1 MIATNDIKTILID
14 NVKSNAVLGLIPE
27 IEKDQH
33 LPVKEGSVKERI
45 VVIVNATDNSDWQQ
59 TYARVCV
66 YVPKKYLND
75 LGSYMPNTS
84 RLRTLERVC
93 TELFY
98 KRTFV
103 EFEGKTLYYRLE
115 DIVQED
121 DPETWSNF
129 LNVRLKVTNQN
140 FKL

>member
-1 MIATNDIKTILID
+1 MIATNDIKTILLKA
-14 NVKSNAVLGLIPE
+14 VKANSTLGAIPE
-27 IEKDQH
+27 IVKDKHADVTEQT
-33 LPVKEGSVKERI
+33 VKERI

-66 YVPKKYLND
+66 YVPKTKANKVY
-75 LGSYMPNTS
+75 YPNTS
-84 RLRTLERVC
+84 RLTELERIC
-93 TELFY
+93 TQLFF

-103 EFEGKTLYYRLE
+103 EFEGQTLYYKLE

-121 DPETWSNF
+121 DPETWSDF

>member
-1 MIATNDIKTILID
+1 MIASNDIKTILFKA
-14 NVKSNAVLGLIPE
+14 VKVHPVLGAFPE
-27 IEKDQH
+27 ISKDKHKAVTEQT
-33 LPVKEGSVKERI
+33 VKERI
-45 VVIVNATDNSDWQQ
+45 VVIVNATDNSDWQG
-59 TYARVCV
+59 TYARICV
-66 YVPKKYLND
+66 YVPKTKAGTELY
-75 LGSYMPNTS
+75 PNTP
-84 RLRTLERVC
+84 RLTELERVC

-103 EFEGKTLYYRLE
+103 EFEGQTLYYKLE

-121 DPETWSNF
+121 DASTWSDF

>member
-1 MIATNDIKTILID
+1 MITSNDIKTILFKK
-14 NVKSNAVLGLIPE
+14 VKEDTVLGAFPE
-27 IEKDQH
+27 IAKDKHKAVTEQT
-33 LPVKEGSVKERI
+33 VKERI
-45 VVIVNATDNSDWQQ
+45 VVIVNATDNSDWQG
-59 TYARVCV
+59 TYGRICV
-66 YVPKKYLND
+66 YVPKQKINGEYF
-75 LGSYMPNTS
+75 PNTS
-84 RLRTLERVC
+84 RL
-93 TELFY
+93 TELEGICIDLFH

>member
-1 MIATNDIKTILID
+1 MIASNDIKTILYKA
-14 NVKSNAVLGLIPE
+14 VKANAELGAFPE
-27 IEKDQH
+27 IAKDKHKAVTEQT
-33 LPVKEGSVKERI
+33 VKERI
-45 VVIVNATDNSDWQQ
+45 VVIVNATDNSDWQG
-59 TYARVCV
+59 TYGRICV
-66 YVPKKYLND
+66 YVPKQKINGEYF
-75 LGSYMPNTS
+75 PNTS
-84 RLRTLERVC
+84 RLTELEKIC
-93 TELFY
+93 IDLFY

-103 EFEGKTLYYRLE
+103 EFEGKTIYYRLE